1 MRRTVDGYDN
11 NVTAVGPIPGMQSQA
26 FRRVDDVTRSASL
39 PVIIPESG
47 RRPVFNSHGVGLSDE
62 PNDIAHGLAAASLS
76 DNEYGG
82 PNELPSRGKGLER
95 MDTLVIEDNVDHRE
109 PLLPSTEES

>member
-1 MRRTVDGYDN
+1 MPTPEPEEGEYEAPDPAGVDRVRKWLAKNETINRASPIVRRTVDGYDN

-47 RRPVFNSHGVGLSDE
+47 
-62 PNDIAHGLAAASLS
+62 
-76 DNEYGG
+76 
-82 PNELPSRGKGLER
+82 
-95 MDTLVIEDNVDHRE
+95 T
-109 PLLPSTEES
+109 STSFQ